1 MSIGGGGW
9 GGVVSG
15 VRPVRLLAHSLA
27 RASELPLFRISIIL
41 SISRRSRLRLLAG
54 KVRVTPREM
63 RVNFDHGCSGEHEKS
78 DYEPVDTKRD
88 CFRRSSR
95 APPDSFSRDNES
107 NFFSLPT

>member
-1 MSIGGGGW
+1 GGGFW
-9 GGVVSG
+9 SSASAFA
-15 VRPVRLLAHSLA
+15 RSLA
-27 RASELPLFRISIIL
+27 RSRFQPSFEASITGRQGTRHP
-41 SISRRSRLRLLAG
+41 A
-54 KVRVTPREM
+54 EM